1 MTSTVSDGG
10 SKARKA
16 MEDVREGCILPHYM
30 GSPMSSP
37 AYQSLSV
44 LGQCWVSQGTKE
56 DESLGPGAAR
66 SCPELLCSWSS
77 HTQRQGD
84 TRQHF
89 RQPGRESPRQMC
101 SACPC
106 NSIPCCYAQVRQG
119 EQTVA
124 EMPGG
129 VPVTLTLWRQHLQTI
144 PNS

>member
-1 MTSTVSDGG
+1 
-10 SKARKA
+10 

-44 LGQCWVSQGTKE
+44 LGQSWVSQGTSE
-56 DESLGPGAAR
+56 DEGLGPGAAR
-66 SCPELLCSWSS
+66 SCPELLCSRSS

-84 TRQHF
+84 TRQQF
-89 RQPGRESPRQMC
+89 RQPGRESPRPDVL
-101 SACPC
+101 SLTLA
-106 NSIPCCYAQVRQG
+106 G

-129 VPVTLTLWRQHLQTI
+129 CL
-144 PNS
+144 